1 MNAKQAIIENK
12 TAFGIELGSTRIKA
26 ALIDTESY
34 AQIAVGGYDWENR
47 LEEMPA
53 GKAGNVMIWTYSLDD
68 VWKGLQECF
77 KSLADDVKKRYGVD
91 FISAGSI
98 GISAMMHGYL
108 VFDKNDNQLVPF
120 RTWRNTMTE
129 KSTVVLTEKF
139 SFNIPQRWSI
149 AHLYQAVL
157 NEESHVKDIGYLT
170 TLAGYVH
177 WKLTGKKV
185 IGIGDAS
192 GMFPVD
198 EKSFDVGMMAQFNE
212 LVSPCNYGWKLSEL
226 LPSVLKAGEPAGE
239 LTPEGAK
246 LLDPSGAFKAGIP
259 LCPPEGDAGTG
270 MAATNAVA
278 ERTGNVSAGT
288 SVFAMIVMEKNL
300 SKVYPEIDIVA
311 TPEGKAVAMVHCN
324 NCTGD
329 IDAWVKLLGEALEVN
344 GLKIKKSVLY
354 DNLYFKAL
362 EGDENSGNLFSCNY
376 FSGEHLT
383 GIEEGRPL
391 FARMPDSNFT
401 LANFMRSL
409 LFSSIASLKMG
420 IDILI
425 EKEKVNIDSVLGHG
439 GLFKTKGVAQRFMAA
454 AFNTPVSVMEESAG
468 EGGAWGIALLA
479 SYLAQNSLPLGK
491 FLSEKVFA
499 STAGVQIA
507 PEPKDIESFKKF
519 MVLYK
524 SGLNVERAAAEH
536 LKR

>member
-1 MNAKQAIIENK
+1 MDVKQSIIGNK
-12 TAFGIELGSTRIKA
+12 TALGIELGSTRIKA
-26 ALIDTESY
+26 VLIDGSY
-34 AQIAVGGYDWENR
+34 EPIAAGSHDWENR
-47 LEEMPA
+47 LEEMPV
-53 GKAGNVMIWTYSLDD
+53 GKAGNIKIWTYSLDS

-77 KSLADDVKKRYGVD
+77 RSLALDVKNRYGVELV
-91 FISAGSI
+91 SVGAI

-108 VFDKNDNQLVPF
+108 AFDKNNNQLISF

-129 KSTVVLTEKF
+129 RSAALLTDNF
-139 SFNIPQRWSI
+139 QFNIPQRWSI

-157 NEESHVKDIGYLT
+157 NEEAHVKDIDYLT

-185 IGIGDAS
+185 TGIGDAS
-192 GMFPVD
+192 GIFPVD
-198 EKSFDVGMMAQFNE
+198 GKFYDVRMMRQFDE
-212 LVSPCNYGWKLSEL
+212 LVAHCNYGWKLADI
-226 LPSVLKAGEPAGE
+226 LPSVLKAGEAAGE

-246 LLDPSGAFKAGIP
+246 LLDTSGALKAGIP
-259 LCPPEGDAGTG
+259 MCPPEGDAGTG
-270 MAATNAVA
+270 MVATNAIA

-300 SKVYPEIDIVA
+300 SRVYPEIDIVA
-311 TPEGKAVAMVHCN
+311 TPAGKIAAMVHCN

-329 IDAWVKLLGEALEVN
+329 IDAWVKLIGEVLEVN

-362 EGDENSGNLFSCNY
+362 EGDRDCGNLFSCNY
-376 FSGEHLT
+376 LSGEHLT

-401 LANFMRSL
+401 LANFMKTL
-409 LFSSIASLKMG
+409 LFSSIASLKLGM
-420 IDILI
+420 DILVD
-425 EKEKVNIDSVLGHG
+425 KEKVRIDSVLGHG

-454 AFNTPVSVMEESAG
+454 AFNTTVSVMEESAG

-479 SYLAQNSLPLGK
+479 SYLPQNNMPLEK
-491 FLSEKVFA
+491 FLSEKVFT
-499 STAGVQIA
+499 SVAGVKISPD
-507 PEPKDIESFKKF
+507 PEDTESFNRFMEIYKKG
-519 MVLYK
+519 LYI
-524 SGLNVERAAAEH
+524 EQAAAEN
-536 LKR
+536 LTG